1 MLDVCQYQFM
11 SKYIDGYKQGTEN
24 SVLTTLTHGKQHPLN
39 NILVFW
45 QKKLCKSSIIYHSY
59 DLCKKRLETIQNH

>member
-45 QKKLCKSSIIYHSY
+45 QKNYVSHQLFIILMISA
-59 DLCKKRLETIQNH
+59 KNV

>member
-45 QKKLCKSSIIYHSY
+45 QKK
-59 DLCKKRLETIQNH
+59 TM